1 MVQLPPK
8 ICPRC
13 GEEYVHTMQRCVACD
28 VPLGS
33 DAPAEEPVFEMPP
46 VGYGGYV
53 PFGIVCAVVTDLV
66 ARAVERR
73 SLG

>member
-1 MVQLPPK
+1 VQ
-8 ICPRC
+8 RF
-13 GEEYVHTMQRCVACD
+13 H
-28 VPLGS
+28 
-33 DAPAEEPVFEMPP
+33 VFEKPS